1 MSRRFWRGYLLAEVA
16 AKHVPGS
23 YLNCICMSFSDSLLV
38 PFFLLLQ
45 GETGPRQG
53 TREAVAT
60 QQNALRE
67 RTTDRVAV
75 VVPKI
80 AVAG

>member
-1 MSRRFWRGYLLAEVA
+1 
-16 AKHVPGS
+16 
-23 YLNCICMSFSDSLLV
+23 MSFSDSLLV